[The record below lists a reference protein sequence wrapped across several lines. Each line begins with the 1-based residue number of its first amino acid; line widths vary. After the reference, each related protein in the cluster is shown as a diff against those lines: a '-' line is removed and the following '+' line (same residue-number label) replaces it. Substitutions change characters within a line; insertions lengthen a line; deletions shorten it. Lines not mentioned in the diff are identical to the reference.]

1 MFEGEVPRMG
11 ISDPS
16 TAVAGIE
23 YMYTG
28 GFGICNWIT
37 LRVDDDS
44 RDQYRRKSAISD
56 FTTAQD
62 GELRE
67 HVAQQ

>member
-1 MFEGEVPRMG
+1 MG

-44 RDQYRRKSAISD
+44 RDQYRYLVPTNRGPSAQVSNI
-56 FTTAQD
+56 
-62 GELRE
+62 
-67 HVAQQ
+67 